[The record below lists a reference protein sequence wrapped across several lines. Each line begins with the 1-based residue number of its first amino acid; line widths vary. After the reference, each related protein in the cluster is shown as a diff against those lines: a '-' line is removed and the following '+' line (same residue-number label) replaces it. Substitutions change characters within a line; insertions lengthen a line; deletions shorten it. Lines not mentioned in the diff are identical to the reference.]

1 MTKKQF
7 AAVFSAVAF
16 FISGCGDEAV
26 SDSYIPMVQTQAVDI
41 KKSSNVGQNYTG
53 TVRGRFETNMA
64 FQVGGQISERRVQ
77 VGSRVRAGDVLM
89 TINPRDVIEQT
100 RQAEAQTQA
109 AKSQLE
115 LARTNLDRYEKLFEQ
130 DVISRSVLDQYRT
143 NFDAANAQYQ
153 AAVAAESASRNA
165 LSYTN
170 LTADSDGIISNI
182 NVESGQIVSAGQVVC
197 TLIQTNELEVAINVP
212 ENRLSEVEI
221 GKAVAINFWAVDG
234 DFTGVVREVSP
245 MADQLTRTF
254 AIKISIPDPPEN
266 LQLGMTASVQTFD
279 QNLTSGLVE
288 IPLSSIFQTDDQPQ
302 IWLVQN
308 NSVSSKKIEVVSMND
323 KTAFVRGLKP
333 GSVIVTAGVHKLND
347 GDPVR
352 LAGENR

>member
-1 MTKKQF
+1 M
-7 AAVFSAVAF
+7 
-16 FISGCGDEAV
+16 
-26 SDSYIPMVQTQAVDI
+26 
-41 KKSSNVGQNYTG
+41 
-53 TVRGRFETNMA
+53 
-64 FQVGGQISERRVQ
+64 
-77 VGSRVRAGDVLM
+77 
-89 TINPRDVIEQT
+89 
-100 RQAEAQTQA
+100 
-109 AKSQLE
+109 
-115 LARTNLDRYEKLFEQ
+115 
-130 DVISRSVLDQYRT
+130 
-143 NFDAANAQYQ
+143 
-153 AAVAAESASRNA
+153 
-165 LSYTN
+165 SYTN

-234 DFTGVVREVSP
+234 NFTGVVREVSP

-254 AIKISIPDPPEN
+254 AVKISIQNPPEN

-279 QNLTSGLVE
+279 QNPTSELVE

-302 IWLVQN
+302 VWLVQDH
-308 NSVSSKKIEVVSMND
+308 SVSEQYHSVSKHQIEVVSMND
-323 KTAFVRGLKP
+323 KTALVRGLKP

>member
-1 MTKKQF
+1 
-7 AAVFSAVAF
+7 
-16 FISGCGDEAV
+16 
-26 SDSYIPMVQTQAVDI
+26 
-41 KKSSNVGQNYTG
+41 
-53 TVRGRFETNMA
+53 MA

-109 AKSQLE
+109 AKSQLD

-143 NFDAANAQYQ
+143 NFDSANAQYQ

-170 LTADSDGIISNI
+170 LTADSDGIISSI

-234 DFTGVVREVSP
+234 NFTGVVREVSP

-254 AIKISIPDPPEN
+254 AVKISIQNPPEN

-279 QNLTSGLVE
+279 QNPTSELVE

-302 IWLVQN
+302 VWLVQDH
-308 NSVSSKKIEVVSMND
+308 SVSEQYHSVSKHQIEVVSMND
-323 KTAFVRGLKP
+323 KTALVRGLKP

-347 GDPVR
+347 GAPVR